1 MASIVF
7 GLRHAYRQVW
17 ISWMKRLIADGVN
30 VESSKVVDEY
40 LGQRRDRGGL
50 QGSNLAFEFLWISES
65 IRALQGGTGGV

>member
-1 MASIVF
+1 
-7 GLRHAYRQVW
+7 
-17 ISWMKRLIADGVN
+17 MKRLIADGVN